1 MAEAAIHRRRPRRSS
16 ITVPG
21 SRLLLVPAMALTFAV
36 AAYVLY
42 VTAVAPWLR
51 ISRVVV
57 QADFEIERS
66 TLLESIGLDGRASYF
81 SVRPTEIVAQLEAHP
96 MIRSAAVERIFPDT
110 VRLDLTRRRPL
121 ALALTSRGGR
131 SIPIVLDESG
141 TIFDAGVHLAERD
154 IPVISGVAFEGN
166 VVGSQLPTGL
176 LPLLADLQEL
186 RISSPEIYRLISEV
200 RVEPRAA
207 GGFDL
212 LLFTKGFPVPVR
224 TDGTLDRDTCIYALM
239 VLDVLAQRGEDEGV
253 AEIDFRSGEIV
264 YRMKEA
270 DSGR

>member
-1 MAEAAIHRRRPRRSS
+1 VLPAI
-16 ITVPG
+16 
-21 SRLLLVPAMALTFAV
+21 ALTFV
-36 AAYVLY
+36 VLGYVLY
-42 VTAVAPWLR
+42 VTVLSPWVR

-66 TLLESIGLDGRASYF
+66 TLLASIGLDGPTSFF
-81 SVRPTEIVAQLEAHP
+81 SVRPAEIVTQLEAHP

-121 ALALTSRGGR
+121 ALALTSRNGR
-131 SIPIVLDESG
+131 TVPVVLDESG
-141 TIFDAGVHLAERD
+141 TIFDAGSHLSERD
-154 IPVISGVAFEGN
+154 IPVISGIAFEGN
-166 VVGSQLPTGL
+166 VVGSRLPAGL

-186 RISSPEIYRLISEV
+186 RISSPEIYGLISEIW
-200 RVEPRAA
+200 VEPRVA

-224 TDGTLDRDTCIYALM
+224 TDGSLDRDTCTYALM
-239 VLDVLAQRGEDEGV
+239 VLDVFAQRGEADGV

-270 DSGR
+270 ESGR